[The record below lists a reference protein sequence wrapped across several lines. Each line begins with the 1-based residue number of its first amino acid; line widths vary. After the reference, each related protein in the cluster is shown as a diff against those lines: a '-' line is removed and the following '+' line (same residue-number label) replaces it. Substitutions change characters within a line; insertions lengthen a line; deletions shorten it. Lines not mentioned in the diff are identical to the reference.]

1 MAVIRETMA
10 DCDLWLVL
18 LERLPPPTE
27 CGKVEELL
35 DLADRFLDATDE
47 EAT

>member
-1 MAVIRETMA
+1 MAVIRETI
-10 DCDLWLVL
+10 DEDSLWLVL